1 MSTSAPGLKI
11 ALFGTASRFSQLAL
25 QELAAQ
31 WLVVAVVL
39 PRPKRRWLRDA
50 LPAIARMRWMRPL
63 SPLERAAR
71 ERKIPIIFATG
82 ANEVTLTERLRSA
95 RPDLIC
101 VATFPWRISL
111 EITALAS
118 LGAINVHPSLLPRHR
133 GPLPLFWTYHADDR
147 TAGVTVHHVSQA
159 FDAGDIILQERFPLP
174 RAYPVARLDEDVARR
189 GASLL
194 LSTVER
200 LACGRAPRTVQDER
214 AATNAPWVR
223 LGSPTVNFDEWD
235 VERVWHFLA
244 GLCPRF
250 REPLTDGAGR
260 PALYQAV
267 TGFERGASGTPGS
280 IETIDDGWRLHCR
293 GGIVLLANTA

>member
-1 MSTSAPGLKI
+1 MSMPAPALKI
-11 ALFGTASRFSQLAL
+11 ALFATASRFSLLAL

-31 WLVVAVVL
+31 RLVVAVVL
-39 PRPKRRWLRDA
+39 PQPRRRWLRDS
-50 LPAIARMRWMRPL
+50 LLRITGLGRM
-63 SPLERAAR
+63 SPLERVAR
-71 ERKIPIIFATG
+71 ERKIPIIFATDS
-82 ANEVTLTERLRSA
+82 NESAVAERLHSA
-95 RPDLIC
+95 RPELIC
-101 VATFPWRISL
+101 MATFPWRISL
-111 EITALAS
+111 EITAMAP

-147 TAGVTVHHVSQA
+147 TTGVTVHHVSQV
-159 FDAGDIILQERFPLP
+159 FDAGDIIRQESFALP

-194 LSTVER
+194 RSTVET
-200 LACGRAPRTVQDER
+200 LAFGRAPRFAQDER

-223 LGSPTVNFDEWD
+223 LGTPMVNFNEWD

-250 REPLTDGAGR
+250 REPLSDEAGL

-267 TGFERGASGTPGS
+267 TGFERTPSGTPGN
-280 IETIDDGWRLHCR
+280 IETIDNGWRLHCR
-293 GGIVLLANTA
+293 GGVVLLANTA